1 MDSPTQLLPRVRTLD
16 HLWWM
21 RGSGVGGA
29 IVLGVGVSGAIAL
42 AGLKHH
48 TTLWTVALIVVL
60 VLTLLGAIGAIICGV
75 AAFVTRPVVP
85 VHADNL
91 RTTARLLAA
100 SLSAGD
106 PCAYG
111 STYRPDQAF
120 HAHYGRLA
128 DHLSYWDGCLQAR
141 LDAEQLLETRIGEAM
156 QDHGIVNADD
166 IGSHDAIFNLPVI
179 RGQMRALLHGRAKR
193 GDISPAGWKWTRNTT
208 AGLTDDGAQ
217 GGLQAPGGSDWVF
230 ILPAPAETAAAW
242 NARAG
247 EVETTLAG
255 FITATCASAT
265 PCAEAVAAV
274 IASEAQIEDFQHD
287 RLPSILG
294 ALKLIE
300 LREAPRVRRRACE
313 SC

>member
-29 IVLGVGVSGAIAL
+29 IVLGIGVSGAIAL
-42 AGLKHH
+42 SGLKHH
-48 TTLWTVALIVVL
+48 TSLWTLALVAVL
-60 VLTLLGAIGAIICGV
+60 VLSLLGAVGAIVCGG

-91 RTTARLLAA
+91 RATARLLAA
-100 SLSAGD
+100 SLRAGES
-106 PCAYG
+106 CAYG
-111 STYRPDQAF
+111 GTYRPDQAF

-128 DHLSYWDGCLQAR
+128 KHLSYWDGCLQAR

-156 QDHGIVNADD
+156 ENHGIVNADD
-166 IGSHDAIFNLPVI
+166 VGPHDAIFNLPVI
-179 RGQMRALLHGRAKR
+179 RSQMRGLLHARAKH
-193 GDISPAGWKWTRNTT
+193 GDTSPAGWKWIPRTT
-208 AGLTDDGAQ
+208 AGLTDDGTEGA
-217 GGLQAPGGSDWVF
+217 LETPGGSDWVF
-230 ILPAPAETAAAW
+230 ILPAPAESATAW
-242 NARAG
+242 GARAG
-247 EVETTLAG
+247 EVETTLDG
-255 FITATCASAT
+255 FILAMCTPAT

-274 IASEAQIEDFQHD
+274 IAAEAQIEDFRHV

-294 ALKLIE
+294 ALELIE